1 MKYSIKTTDGN
12 RYDFEEENNLPV
24 YEILNSSRKTVTIK
38 AADGSTRYF
47 MKHNIVCITEKEST

>member
-38 AADGSTRYF
+38 AAD
-47 MKHNIVCITEKEST
+47 